1 MPANV
6 SLGTA
11 ETLSLLGLQEIIVP
25 AKNSM
30 TETIE
35 NIETLFHIPTSK
47 FNDWAQLIFQFQ
59 QKNNPLFAQWH
70 LIYPP
75 TSGEFTFLPIAF
87 FKSHLVSS
95 ASKNAE
101 ITFSS
106 SGTTGST
113 TSLHHV
119 AELRIYEESFT
130 KGFEL
135 FYGPIENYCVI
146 GLLPS
151 YLERTG
157 SSLVYMVDHFIKKG
171 KPNSGFYLKEYE
183 TVADII
189 QDNENRNQPTLL
201 LGVTF
206 AMLEMIQS
214 IPQQQWKQTIVMETG
229 GMKGRGPEITREELQ
244 TQLTT
249 HLGVQH
255 VHSEY
260 GMTELLSQAY
270 SQKNGRFHCPPWMKI
285 CIQDPGDPQQW
296 FGHAKT
302 GRICIIDLANVYSC
316 SFIATDDLGKTH
328 EDGSF
333 EVLGRIDFSDLRG
346 CNQLV
351 ID

>member
-1 MPANV
+1 MPLNI
-6 SLGTA
+6 SLGTP
-11 ETLSLLGLQEIIVP
+11 EILSLLGLQEIIVP
-25 AKNSM
+25 ANNSM
-30 TETIE
+30 TEPIE
-35 NIETLFHIPTSK
+35 NIETLFHIPSSK
-47 FNDWAQLIFQFQ
+47 FNDWARIIFQYQ
-59 QKNNPLFAQWH
+59 QKNNPIFAEWH
-70 LIYPP
+70 RLYPP

-87 FKSHLVSS
+87 FKSHSVTSTTK
-95 ASKNAE
+95 APE

-113 TSLHHV
+113 PSLHPV
-119 AELRIYEESFT
+119 ADLKLYEESFT

-135 FYGPIENYCVI
+135 FYGPIENYCII

-171 KPNSGFYLKEYE
+171 KSNSGFYLNEYQ

-189 QDNENRNQPTLL
+189 QDNENRNKPTLL

-206 AMLEMIQS
+206 AMLEMTNA
-214 IPQQQWKQTIVMETG
+214 IPQQQWANTIVMETG
-229 GMKGRGPEITREELQ
+229 GMKGRGTEITREELQ
-244 TQLTT
+244 EKLRT

-270 SQKNGRFHCPPWMKI
+270 SQRNGRFHCPTWMRI
-285 CIQDPGDPQQW
+285 CIQDPSDPQQW
-296 FGHAKT
+296 FGHDKT

>member
-6 SLGTA
+6 SLGTL
-11 ETLSLLGLQEIIVP
+11 EIVSLLGLHEIRVP

-30 TETIE
+30 TKPIE
-35 NIETLFHIPTSK
+35 NIDSLFHIPSSK
-47 FNDWAQLIFQFQ
+47 FNEWAQIIFTHQL
-59 QKNNPLFAQWH
+59 KNNSIFAEWH
-70 LIYPP
+70 RLYPP
-75 TSGEFTFLPIAF
+75 TTGEFTFLPISF
-87 FKSHLVSS
+87 FKSHSILSS
-95 ASKNAE
+95 SETPE

-113 TSLHHV
+113 PSLHHV
-119 AELRIYEESFT
+119 TEVKLYEKSFT
-130 KGFEL
+130 TGFEL
-135 FYGPIENYCVI
+135 FYGPIKNYCVI

-151 YLERTG
+151 YLERSG
-157 SSLVYMVDHFIKKG
+157 SSLVYMVDNFIKKG
-171 KPNSGFYLKEYE
+171 KPNSGFYLNEYQ
-183 TVADII
+183 TVANII
-189 QDNENRNQPTLL
+189 QENENRNQPTLL

-206 AMLEMIQS
+206 AMLEMIKS
-214 IPQQQWKQTIVMETG
+214 LPQQRWTNTIVMETG
-229 GMKGRGPEITREELQ
+229 GMKGRGEEITREELQ
-244 TQLTT
+244 EQLST

-285 CIQDPGDPQQW
+285 CIQDPGDPQQL
-296 FGHAKT
+296 FGHGKT
-302 GRICIIDLANVYSC
+302 GRICIIDLANVNSC

-328 EDGSF
+328 NDETF